1 MSAPTRPTGPC
12 EECLRRSWIVHCL
25 GPRLDMRHYHAEQL
39 AEVFS
44 LDEQSLLEALGA
56 SDVRELEERFGP
68 PPACPSQQDA
78 PLAQPGTGGI
88 ASDLRALEG
97 SGQRGAPLSA
107 VCRHD
112 RRYPFGPPGEEPPP
126 WPRWAP
132 PPVLRMAGASDRLHH
147 LLESPAVAVVG
158 TRRATDYGLAVAHR
172 LAGELAASGL
182 PVLAAMA
189 DGVASAA
196 HSGALAA
203 GGVTVAVMHA
213 GVDRVHPAGRRALY
227 SEIVQRGCA
236 ISELPFG
243 TPPRRWSY
251 AARDRIVAGLASLVV
266 VVEAEERAGDLM
278 LARFALELGRT
289 VVAVP
294 GRVTSPSSRGT
305 HALIR
310 EGVPMVRDAPDVL
323 DALCA
328 TGLVSEDAV
337 RTKTSTR
344 AAPQR
349 QLVAAAARVLELVRR
364 GADTADGLVER
375 GVPLASALSALTE
388 LELAGELLRGDGGR
402 YVPCGP
408 YTSDAPSGL

>member
-1 MSAPTRPTGPC
+1 MSPTSPC
-12 EECLRRSWIVHCL
+12 AECLRRSWIVHCL

-44 LDEQSLLEALGA
+44 LDEQSLLEALGM
-56 SDVRELEERFGP
+56 SDARELEERFGP
-68 PPACPSQQDA
+68 PPSCPPQQA
-78 PLAQPGTGGI
+78 ARLAQTGTDGI
-88 ASDLRALEG
+88 ASALRALEG
-97 SGQRGAPLSA
+97 SNQRAAPLSA
-107 VCRHD
+107 ICRHD
-112 RRYPFGPPGEEPPP
+112 RRYPFGPCDQEPPP
-126 WPRWAP
+126 WPPWAP
-132 PPVLRMAGASDRLHH
+132 PPVLRIAGASDRLDQ

-172 LAGELAASGL
+172 LAGELAGSGL
-182 PVLAAMA
+182 PVLGAMA

-203 GGVTVAVMHA
+203 GGITVAVMHA
-213 GVDRVHPAGRRALY
+213 GVDRVHPAGKRALY
-227 SEIVQRGCA
+227 AEVVQRGCA

-243 TPPRRWSY
+243 APPRRWSY

-278 LARFALELGRT
+278 LARFALELGRA

-310 EGVPMVRDAPDVL
+310 EGVPMVRDARDVL

-328 TGLVSEDAV
+328 TGLASEDAI
-337 RTKTSTR
+337 RGKTSTR
-344 AAPQR
+344 SAPQR
-349 QLVAAAARVLELVRR
+349 RLAAAAARVLELVRG
-364 GADTADGLVER
+364 GADTADGLVAR

-388 LELAGELLRGDGGR
+388 LELAGELVRGDGGR
-402 YVPCGP
+402 YVPCAP
-408 YTSDAPSGL
+408 YTSGARSGL